1 MSVSGQTQAKPE
13 SARGICEPCG
23 FIYDPEEGDP
33 DSGIDPG
40 RPSRTSLT
48 TGCAPSVVPPRR
60 ISASWSRESSRRTE
74 DAES

>member
-13 SARGICEPCG
+13 IKRWFCEPCG

-40 RPSRTSLT
+40 TPFEDIPDDWMCPIC
-48 TGCAPSVVPPRR
+48 G
-60 ISASWSRESSRRTE
+60 ASKADFRELEPGE
-74 DAES
+74 DFPENRGH